1 MLLVF
6 LDELL
11 AVVTTVQ
18 ERTQRGGAVIGNAFK
33 TIFARLGRTDTL
45 KALQDVGIGVLNAQG
60 EVRDAIPLFNDL
72 AAVLN
77 NLGLR
82 SEEAGELIQKVAGVR
97 QRDILISLVE
107 DLNSGQ
113 SQFAKALNV
122 SAGAAGSLDR
132 KNQALNQT
140 LEALIN
146 NLTIGSQKL
155 SSLIGELGFT
165 DAAKDIVGAIAGAVN
180 PLNDLLQ
187 GENFGGKFAQGI
199 VKGIGGTLTTVGL
212 PLITAIFLKLFKD
225 LTKFGVDSLKQI
237 LGINKAAAQQGALQ
251 QSILQTLLIK
261 RKIYKE
267 KF

>member
-1 MLLVF
+1 MKR
-6 LDELL
+6 
-11 AVVTTVQ
+11 Q
-18 ERTQRGGAVIGNAFK
+18 E
-33 TIFARLGRTDTL
+33 
-45 KALQDVGIGVLNAQG
+45 
-60 EVRDAIPLFNDL
+60 
-72 AAVLN
+72 
-77 NLGLR
+77 
-82 SEEAGELIQKVAGVR
+82 ELIQKVAGVR

-180 PLNDLLQ
+180 SLNDLLQ

-237 LGINKAAAQQGALQ
+237 LGINKYR
-251 QSILQTLLIK
+251 STTRRFTTIDFTNTLTK
-261 RKIYKE
+261 RKYTKRN
-267 KF
+267 FSS